1 MYTETQ
7 KQNNMKNSVYI
18 LFMNKDKN
26 FKLDKKSFETYEDAL
41 IWGKLFLENFNIDMI
56 YFY

>member
-1 MYTETQ
+1 LYTETQ

>member
-26 FKLDKKSFETYEDAL
+26 FKLDKKEFESYEDAL

>member
-1 MYTETQ
+1 
-7 KQNNMKNSVYI
+7 MKDTVYI

-41 IWGKLFLENFNIDMI
+41 IWGKLFLENFSIDMI
-56 YFY
+56 YYY